1 MVFQV
6 KFLGCVI
13 PLYFKNKDT
22 TSYDVIIVV
31 VLVLDSFFPM
41 LDKRHFSITR
51 TRPRRRAQNN
61 LQLSALI
68 DGQLPP
74 CENELMQY

>member
-1 MVFQV
+1 
-6 KFLGCVI
+6 LRY

-22 TSYDVIIVV
+22 ARYDVIIVV
-31 VLVLDSFFPM
+31 ALVLDSFFPM
-41 LDKRHFSITR
+41 LDKRHFSIAKA
-51 TRPRRRAQNN
+51 RPRTRAQNN

-74 CENELMQY
+74 CENEFMQY